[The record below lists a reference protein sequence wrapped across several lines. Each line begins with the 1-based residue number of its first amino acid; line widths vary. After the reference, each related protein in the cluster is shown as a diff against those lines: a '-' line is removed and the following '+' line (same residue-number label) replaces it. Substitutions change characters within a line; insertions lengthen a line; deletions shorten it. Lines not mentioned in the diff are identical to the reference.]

1 MPKLY
6 VVMIYLVVVF
16 PDLWLISSGCEGSRA
31 NKQSAP
37 GPGDKYPESGDG
49 DKDSHPAP
57 GIRNPDDL
65 AKWKLLMVLS
75 NFLFV

>member
-1 MPKLY
+1 MA
-6 VVMIYLVVVF
+6 VR
-16 PDLWLISSGCEGSRA
+16 GSRA

-49 DKDSHPAP
+49 DKDRHQPDPAL